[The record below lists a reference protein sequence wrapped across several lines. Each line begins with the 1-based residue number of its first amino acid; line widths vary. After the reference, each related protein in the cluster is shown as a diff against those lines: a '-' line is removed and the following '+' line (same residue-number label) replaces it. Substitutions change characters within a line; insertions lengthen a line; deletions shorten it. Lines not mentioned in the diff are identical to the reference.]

1 MRGRWLRLLGLLVV
15 LASTALVLAS
25 CGSEAKADEP
35 PKITFGKDTCSRCN
49 MIISEE
55 KYAAGLVA
63 KNGDKMV
70 FDDVGE
76 MFIVV
81 QEEGLND
88 RRAWVHD
95 FDSVKWIDATKA
107 FYVDAHDIMTPMG
120 MGVVAF
126 EQREAAEKLAAE
138 KNGTVRDW
146 DTMIVEWQMHG
157 HH

>member
-1 MRGRWLRLLGLLVV
+1 MRSRWLRVFGLLVI

-25 CGSEAKADEP
+25 CGDEAKADEP
-35 PKITFGKDTCSRCN
+35 PKIKYGEDTCSRCN

-63 KNGDKMV
+63 KDGQKWV

-76 MFIVV
+76 LFLVV
-81 QEEGLND
+81 KDEGLND

-95 FDSVKWIDATKA
+95 FESVKWIDATTA
-107 FYVDAHDIMTPMG
+107 YFVDAHDIMTPMG

-126 EQREAAEKLAAE
+126 ETREAAEKLAAE
-138 KNGTVRDW
+138 KSGTVRDW
-146 DTMIVEWQMHG
+146 ATMLVEWEMHG